1 MLKVE
6 DSEKNLFKRCLA
18 GAYVTEYFLFVPKYI
33 RMSAWFCVTSDGTG
47 LHEFSTTC
55 N

>member
-18 GAYVTEYFLFVPKYI
+18 GAYVTEYFLFVPKYMNVRLI
-33 RMSAWFCVTSDGTG
+33 LCD
-47 LHEFSTTC
+47 
-55 N
+55 